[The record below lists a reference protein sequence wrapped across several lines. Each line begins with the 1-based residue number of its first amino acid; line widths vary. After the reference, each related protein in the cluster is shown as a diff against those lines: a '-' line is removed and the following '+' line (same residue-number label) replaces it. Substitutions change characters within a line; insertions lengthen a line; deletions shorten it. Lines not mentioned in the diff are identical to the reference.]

1 MTKYIDR
8 YYLNWELYGIK
19 FPEPEPEPED
29 EEDEEEEPWE

>member
-8 YYLNWELYGIK
+8 YYLNWEEYGIK
-19 FPEPEPEPED
+19 FPEPEPED